1 MKQRIARRNAVA
13 NRENVP
19 AQPRETRRIEITREQ
34 VSEVLRDHPEARD
47 DARTWIL
54 VDAIGQ
60 YEEYT
65 VKLEWLARNMADEV
79 RKNEAYGMPSVYD
92 TIMSTSLIRDIAEH
106 AAKFTALKRVLQ
118 TTCRRADDPTA
129 TVVDTLIRTLNP

>member
-1 MKQRIARRNAVA
+1 MN
-13 NRENVP
+13 
-19 AQPRETRRIEITREQ
+19 ETTIQKVVITREQ
-34 VSEVLRDHPEARD
+34 VSDLLRTHPEARD
-47 DARTWIL
+47 DTRVWVL

-65 VKLEWLARNMADEV
+65 TKLEWLARNMADEV
-79 RKNEAYGMPSVYD
+79 RKNKAHGMPSVYD

-118 TTCRRADDPTA
+118 TTCRKKDDPDA
-129 TVVDTLIRTLNP
+129 GPVDELIRTLNP